1 MIRVWLSLLA
11 FLCCIGNGIG
21 NAQAADIV
29 LGPGDVL
36 RISVYGSPDLSLETR
51 VSEAGK
57 ISFPLIGEVAVDQLS
72 VQQVEKKITA
82 LLVSGGFLRDPQVT
96 IIVTSVQSQQISV
109 LGQVNRPGR
118 YPLEGKRTLTDILAL
133 AGGANGDG
141 GDQVILIHKR
151 EGRLVRDVI
160 DLVQMMKSGNVENN
174 PLLAGNDIVYVERA
188 PRFYVVG
195 EVNRP
200 SVYRLERNMT
210 VLQALSVA
218 GGISQRGTERGLR
231 IKRRDADGKLQEIK
245 GKVDD
250 LIQADDVVWVQE
262 SLF

>member
-1 MIRVWLSLLA
+1 MIKMWLCLLA
-11 FLCCIGNGIG
+11 FLCSVGNV
-21 NAQAADIV
+21 QAADIV

-51 VSEAGK
+51 VSEVGK
-57 ISFPLIGEVAVDQLS
+57 ISFPLVGEVVVDQLS
-72 VQQVEKKITA
+72 VQQVEKKIAA
-82 LLVSGGFLRDPQVT
+82 LLVKGGFLRDPQVT

-118 YPLEGKRTLTDILAL
+118 YPLEGKRSLTDVLAL
-133 AGGANGDG
+133 AGGASADG
-141 GDQVILIHKR
+141 GDLVTLIHKKD
-151 EGRLVRDVI
+151 GKLVREVF
-160 DLVQMMKSGNVENN
+160 DLLQMMKDGNLDAN
-174 PLLAGNDIVYVERA
+174 PLLAGNDIVFVERA
-188 PRFYVVG
+188 SRFYVYG

-231 IKRRDADGKLQEIK
+231 VKRRDADGKLLEIK
-245 GKVDD
+245 AKMDD
-250 LIQADDVVWVQE
+250 AIQADDVVWVQE